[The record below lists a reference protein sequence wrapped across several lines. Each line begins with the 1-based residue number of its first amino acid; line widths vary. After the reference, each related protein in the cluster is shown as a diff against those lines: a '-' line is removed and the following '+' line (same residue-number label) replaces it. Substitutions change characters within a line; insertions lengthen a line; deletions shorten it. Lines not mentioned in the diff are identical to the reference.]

1 MIALLGIG
9 VLVGALIL
17 GLPVAFALL
26 LSGVAG
32 LLLIGGAPMV
42 LGILETTPAAS
53 VSSYELITVP
63 MFILMAELMIVSGV
77 ADEMFE
83 VIGRW
88 VQRLPGGLAIAT
100 ALSGAAF
107 GAVSGSSTAAAATL
121 SASSV
126 PTMIR
131 RGYDPRFAS
140 GVVSISGTL
149 AMLIPPSIALVLYG
163 LLSGEN
169 IAELLVAG
177 IIPGLIVTL
186 VIVAT
191 VLVLVWR
198 DPKLAP
204 RAETIQPL
212 EARHWSALSF
222 LVLFVAVTG
231 VIYIGIATPTEAS
244 ALGALGALVIAA
256 LKRKLTLRTLKGAV
270 FKAARSTAMIAM
282 IIVGAQVFGYFLTLT
297 QVPQQI
303 VMLAGALDVPSWVIL
318 LIILLIDLVLG
329 CFLDQIAILILT
341 VPVVLPLVIQLGY
354 DPIWFGVVVIVM
366 AEIGLVTPPVGINVF
381 VVSRYTGVPVEDV
394 FIGVT
399 PHVIAHLAAIALL
412 VLFPALVLWL
422 PSTM

>member
-1 MIALLGIG
+1 MIVLLGIG
-9 VLVGALIL
+9 LLVAALLL

-26 LSGVAG
+26 LAGVAG
-32 LLLIGGAPMV
+32 LLAIGGVPMV

-63 MFILMAELMIVSGV
+63 MFILMAELMIASGV

-88 VQRLPGGLAIAT
+88 VRRLPGGLAIAT

-126 PTMIR
+126 PAMIR
-131 RGYDPRFAS
+131 RGYNPRFAS

-149 AMLIPPSIALVLYG
+149 AMLIPPSIALILYG

-169 IAELLVAG
+169 IAALLVAG
-177 IIPGLIVTL
+177 IVPGLVVTG
-186 VIVAT
+186 VIIAT
-191 VLVLVWR
+191 VLVLVWF

-204 RAETIQPL
+204 RAEVFEPL

-222 LVLFVAVTG
+222 LFLFLAVTG
-231 VIYIGIATPTEAS
+231 VIYMGIATPTEAS
-244 ALGALGALVIAA
+244 ALGAIGALLIAF
-256 LKRKLTLRTLKGAV
+256 LKGKLTFATLKKAI

-282 IIVGAQVFGYFLTLT
+282 IIIGAQVFGYFLTLT

-303 VMLAGALDVPSWVIL
+303 VVSAGALDVPSWVIL
-318 LIILLIDLVLG
+318 VLVLLIYLFLG
-329 CFLDQIAILILT
+329 FFLDQIAILILT
-341 VPVVLPLVIQLGY
+341 VPVVLPLIVQLGY

-399 PHVIAHLAAIALL
+399 PHVIAHLVAITLL
-412 VLFPALVLWL
+412 ILFPALVLWL